1 MASRENIVDV
11 ITKRGPTDAC
21 VFEYLSDLPDSALM
35 QIALVSKHHWR
46 AVLETLETLAGVD
59 ESDRRARK
67 SRPRAAF
74 FGHVSSK
81 LPLEVWDRVV
91 RCGDLVSMAR
101 LGSTCTWMHKIAAE
115 AVEQL
120 LGRAFT
126 SVGLPFSALRF
137 GLVTSGAVMSGW
149 AAANLLH
156 PGDGWAAFADL
167 DYIDFYVGH
176 RSADDFVDFCEM
188 ALGYIEYE
196 AVAPRKDMV
205 HVSHVRLLVS
215 TRPTAVSTRLAIHFI
230 HFDGVALTVPHA
242 RFACS
247 MIALPN
253 HVYLSKERASAAGV
267 LLREEAD
274 AISCGFT
281 VCSLDDAMLVD
292 GDAYGLQ
299 TTAGSDTAVVV
310 LCTPP
315 LGKGIV
321 SKRPIQWRL
330 HGFTRPELGWGPFFV
345 KLVDTPM
352 QSDDWLKQAKATWLL
367 EPMGSEA
374 TYHDDG
380 RVEGRSKMG
389 SHSDTAFL
397 RAGPSTH
404 PQHGS
409 QPQEPDTLRSV
420 GLFYKSSS
428 PRMRLTLDCTPMP
441 VVHVAANAA
450 ILLVSLT
457 DLHGDLGHIS
467 SCDLFGNDW
476 AAEGRLSWRSVIAR
490 ARHDRL
496 DAAHPRF
503 LLPANLDSSSTYP

>member
-188 ALGYIEYE
+188 ALGYIEVRELADGSAPDSAPQYE

-215 TRPTAVSTRLAIHFI
+215 TRPTAVSTRLAIHVCKQEPRSCVFRTGLSPQFI

-242 RFACS
+242 RFARS

-253 HVYLSKERASAAGV
+253 HVYLSKERVSAAGV

-352 QSDDWLKQAKATWLL
+352 QSDDWLKRK
-367 EPMGSEA
+367 
-374 TYHDDG
+374 D
-380 RVEGRSKMG
+380 KMLTQHRK
-389 SHSDTAFL
+389 S
-397 RAGPSTH
+397 RPGPR
-404 PQHGS
+404 HGV
-409 QPQEPDTLRSV
+409 PVWKWPD
-420 GLFYKSSS
+420 
-428 PRMRLTLDCTPMP
+428 LT
-441 VVHVAANAA
+441 VY
-450 ILLVSLT
+450 
-457 DLHGDLGHIS
+457 G
-467 SCDLFGNDW
+467 
-476 AAEGRLSWRSVIAR
+476 
-490 ARHDRL
+490 
-496 DAAHPRF
+496 
-503 LLPANLDSSSTYP
+503 